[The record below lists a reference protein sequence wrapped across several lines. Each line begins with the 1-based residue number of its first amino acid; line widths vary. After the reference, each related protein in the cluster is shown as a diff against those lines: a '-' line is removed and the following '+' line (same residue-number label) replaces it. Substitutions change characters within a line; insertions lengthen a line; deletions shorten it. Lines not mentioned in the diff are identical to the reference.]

1 MQSLL
6 VEVLQFSLGIPI
18 HYNSRIVDTYFDDI
32 YFRVMKNETNDYKKQ
47 LFEMVNAGICKDKMK
62 KLRDQ
67 RKTELPKSLNLAHAP
82 SKYKSKKKK
91 YC

>member
-1 MQSLL
+1 

-32 YFRVMKNETNDYKKQ
+32 YFRVMKNETKDYRRQ
-47 LFEMVNAGICKDKMK
+47 LFKMVNADFCDEQMK

-67 RKTELPKSLNLAHAP
+67 RKKEL
-82 SKYKSKKKK
+82 KK
-91 YC
+91 